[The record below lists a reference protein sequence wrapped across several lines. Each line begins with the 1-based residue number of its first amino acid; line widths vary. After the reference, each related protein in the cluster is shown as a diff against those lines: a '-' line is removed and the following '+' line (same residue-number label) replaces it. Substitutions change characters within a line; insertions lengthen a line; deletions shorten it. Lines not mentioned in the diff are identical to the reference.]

1 MIRFMLDTNT
11 CIYLIK
17 YHPESIRKKL
27 SSIPV
32 GEVAIS
38 AVVSA
43 ELWYG
48 VAFSMKKKE
57 NEAALKDF
65 LQYIEVFFLAKGGCS
80 SLWKNPGRFEEK
92 RYPCWSNG
100 FINCNACNI
109 FEHHPYYKQ
118 LQGI

>member
-32 GEVAIS
+32 GEVAIF

-48 VAFSMKKKE
+48 VSFGIPSLLQTTTRNLIE
-57 NEAALKDF
+57 F
-65 LQYIEVFFLAKGGCS
+65 L
-80 SLWKNPGRFEEK
+80 N
-92 RYPCWSNG
+92 
-100 FINCNACNI
+100 
-109 FEHHPYYKQ
+109 
-118 LQGI
+118 